1 MAAFHKVNAKLMNN
15 QNVSSMEEH
24 IFVEEMVNSP
34 DLYKYIYDNSED
46 YHRFVYIPYMF
57 GTTYFGIKACPYKSV
72 LIPCLHDEAYAH
84 MRIFRE
90 LYRNV
95 GGMLFNA
102 KPEMELAG
110 RLYNL
115 GNVKQEV
122 LGVGV
127 ETDFDYDAERF
138 RKKYGINEP
147 YIIYAGRKD
156 SAKNIDT
163 LIKYFDEFKRR
174 NEKYHDLKLVLIGG
188 GSVNVPETCAKDVID
203 LGFVDIQDKYD
214 ACAGAELLCQP
225 SKNESFSIVIME
237 SWLCERPV
245 LVHEGCAVT
254 ANFAKESNAG
264 LYFNSYFEFEGC
276 VKYILE
282 NPEIAEKM
290 GKQGRQFVLDNFKW
304 DVVTD
309 KICNFLEI

>member
-1 MAAFHKVNAKLMNN
+1 
-15 QNVSSMEEH
+15 
-24 IFVEEMVNSP
+24 MVNSP
-34 DLYKYIYDNSED
+34 DMYQYIYDNSED
-46 YHRFVYIPYMF
+46 YHRLVYIPYMF
-57 GTTYFGIKACPYKSV
+57 GPTYFGIRVCPYKSV
-72 LIPCLHDEAYAH
+72 LIPCLHDESYAR
-84 MRIFRE
+84 MKIFRD
-90 LYRNV
+90 LYKNL
-95 GGMLFNA
+95 GGIIFHA
-102 KPEMELAG
+102 RPEMELAN

-115 GNVKQEV
+115 GNVKQEI
-122 LGVGV
+122 LGEGV
-127 ETDFDYDAERF
+127 ETDFDYDANRF

-163 LIKYFDEFKRR
+163 LIQYFDEFKRR
-174 NEKYHDLKLVLIGG
+174 NEKYRDLKLVLIGG
-188 GSVNVPETCAKDVID
+188 GSVNVPETCAGDVVD

-254 ANFAKESNAG
+254 TNFAKESNAG

-282 NPEIAEKM
+282 NTEAASKM

-304 DVVTD
+304 DVITD
-309 KICNFLEI
+309 RICKFLEI

>member
-1 MAAFHKVNAKLMNN
+1 
-15 QNVSSMEEH
+15 MEEH
-24 IFVEEMVNSP
+24 IFIDEMVNSP
-34 DLYKYIYDNSED
+34 DLYQYIYDNSED

-57 GTTYFGIKACPYKSV
+57 ATTYFGVRVCPYKSV

-102 KPEMELAG
+102 KPEMELAN

-115 GNVKQEV
+115 GNVKQEI

-127 ETDFDYDAERF
+127 ETDFDYSAERF
-138 RKKYGINEP
+138 RKKYEINEP

-156 SAKNIDT
+156 YAKNIDT

-174 NEKYHDLKLVLIGG
+174 NEQHNNLKLVLIGG
-188 GSVNVPETCAKDVID
+188 GSVNVPESCKNDVID

-254 ANFAKESNAG
+254 TNFARESNAG

-282 NPEIAEKM
+282 NPQIAEKM

-304 DVVTD
+304 DVITD
-309 KICNFLEI
+309 KICKFLEI